1 MKQSNTKIIGLTG
14 GIASGKSTAS
24 NIINKLGFKVIDAD
38 KIARDVQEIGKPAYR
53 EIVDYFG
60 EEIVDIYGNINR
72 KALGNVVFN
81 NDSERE
87 KLNRI
92 VHPYIFKAIKES
104 IDRNS
109 DKKILFV
116 DIPLL
121 IEQVDNLNKHKIE
134 FDEIWLVYVDEK
146 TQITRLME
154 RDSIDKE
161 EALKKIRAQ
170 MPIELKKNYVTR
182 IIDNRGDIETL
193 EEQIRQKIKDVI

>member
-170 MPIELKKNYVTR
+170 MPIELKKNYATR